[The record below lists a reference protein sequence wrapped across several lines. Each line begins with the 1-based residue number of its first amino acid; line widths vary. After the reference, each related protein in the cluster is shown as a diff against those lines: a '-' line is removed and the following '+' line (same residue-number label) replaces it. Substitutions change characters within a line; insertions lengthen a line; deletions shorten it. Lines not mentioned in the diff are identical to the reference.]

1 MAFNQLQIIAN
12 GNYLDTYDNW
22 DVALTYQIQ
31 DIVDITKKTT
41 SFSKTILI
49 PGTKTNNEFFENIF
63 DVNIDLAIT
72 AYNPKI
78 SVPAQIRIGDQL
90 VFDGNLQKTQGWQ
103 NLSGPISAML
113 AKKLA
118 GCNCIDV
125 GMAVTL

>member
-49 PGTKTNNEFFENIF
+49 PGTKTNNEFFQNIF
-63 DVNIDLAIT
+63 DVNVGRRTDDTLFALQAGSVKFGSRRGRRVVDI
-72 AYNPKI
+72 
-78 SVPAQIRIGDQL
+78 VPAE
-90 VFDGNLQKTQGWQ
+90 
-103 NLSGPISAML
+103 
-113 AKKLA
+113 
-118 GCNCIDV
+118 
-125 GMAVTL
+125 

>member
-49 PGTKTNNEFFENIF
+49 PGTKTNNEFFQNIF
-63 DVNIDLAIT
+63 DVNVDLAVT
-72 AYNPKI
+72 SYNPKI

-90 VFDGNLQKTQGWQ
+90 VFEGNLQLLQIIQNQKLVEYEIIIKKVEVKT
-103 NLSGPISAML
+103 
-113 AKKLA
+113 
-118 GCNCIDV
+118 
-125 GMAVTL
+125 